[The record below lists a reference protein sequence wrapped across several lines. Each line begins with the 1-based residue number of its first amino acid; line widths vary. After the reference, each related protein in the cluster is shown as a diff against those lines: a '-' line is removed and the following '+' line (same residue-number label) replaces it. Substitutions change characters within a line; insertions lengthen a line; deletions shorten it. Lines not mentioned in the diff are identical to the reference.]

1 MEGND
6 ELDRRIDSALVGY
19 SDAEP
24 LAGLEERVL
33 RRVRVASRR
42 RMLGWAVTLAA
53 AAALVVTAIVV
64 RAPHHSDPP
73 TYRVGV
79 PAVMRPAPV
88 VEKPPVVTVRRAK
101 SRAAR
106 ARRLP
111 KLEQFPAPTPL
122 TPEERALIAFVEHRP
137 AEAQQVFAELQ
148 KRVDEPI
155 EIQPIQIPP
164 LESDGAQ

>member
-33 RRVRVASRR
+33 RRVRLATRR
-42 RMLGWAVTLAA
+42 RMLGWAVAFA
-53 AAALVVTAIVV
+53 VVASLVVTVIVV
-64 RAPHHSDPP
+64 RVPDHVGP

-88 VEKPPVVTVRRAK
+88 VEKARVVTMRRA
-101 SRAAR
+101 RTR
-106 ARRLP
+106 ARRARPLP
-111 KLEQFPAPTPL
+111 KLEQFPTPTPL
-122 TPEERALIAFVEHRP
+122 TAEERALIAFVGRYP
-137 AEAQQVFAELQ
+137 KEAQQAFEDLR
-148 KRVDEPI
+148 KRSEEPI

-164 LESDGAQ
+164 LEDSGAQ